1 MSRTVDDRAR
11 DVRRW
16 LEAARAVHADRAR
29 IAASIAASTG
39 LSIEGVEL
47 GFESLERDATPAE
60 LRALVDSAGSADH
73 AHVILSANVFVAPLR
88 AIAIARAAAER
99 VTVRPSSRDP
109 ALAVALVAAA
119 GDPAVSIAEERDVAR
134 VSADRIDVYG
144 RDETIARVRAAA
156 RSGVGVRGH
165 GAGLGVALVAA
176 GEHDNRGKRDKREI
190 EEAADAVAADV
201 VPFDQRGC
209 LSPRVVFALGTPA
222 QGETFAL
229 ALHHGLE
236 SLGSRVPRG
245 ALTPAERGESV
256 RWRETLAF
264 AGRVWAGADH
274 VVALAAPQTPL
285 AVPPAGRHVL
295 VVPAASEA
303 EVRAL
308 LAPIVRFVVIVGRSP
323 RVDVGKSAGG
333 DPGCTV
339 APPHARVALLGQ
351 MQHPPLDGPVDR
363 RSV

>member
-1 MSRTVDDRAR
+1 M
-11 DVRRW
+11 
-16 LEAARAVHADRAR
+16 
-29 IAASIAASTG
+29 
-39 LSIEGVEL
+39 
-47 GFESLERDATPAE
+47 
-60 LRALVDSAGSADH
+60 
-73 AHVILSANVFVAPLR
+73 
-88 AIAIARAAAER
+88 
-99 VTVRPSSRDP
+99 RPSSRDP
-109 ALAVALVAAA
+109 ALAAALVAAA
-119 GDPAVSIAEERDVAR
+119 RDPAVSIAEERDVAH
-134 VSADRIDVYG
+134 VAADRVDVYG

-156 RSGVGVRGH
+156 RSGVEVRGH
-165 GAGLGVALVAA
+165 GPGLGVAFVA
-176 GEHDNRGKRDKREI
+176 GGKQGNCDEREI
-190 EEAADAVAADV
+190 AEAARAVAADV

-222 QGETFAL
+222 QGEAFAL

-245 ALTPAERGESV
+245 VLNPAERGESV

-264 AGRVWAGADH
+264 AGRVWAGANH
-274 VVALAAPQTPL
+274 FVGLAAPQAPL

-303 EVRAL
+303 EARAL
-308 LAPIVRFVVIVGRSP
+308 LAPIARFVVSVGQSPRMNVGRSP
-323 RVDVGKSAGG
+323 RMNVGRSPRMNVGRS
-333 DPGCTV
+333 PGCSV

>member
-39 LSIEGVEL
+39 LSSEGVEL
-47 GFESLERDATPAE
+47 GFESLERDATAAE
-60 LRALVDSAGSADH
+60 LHALVDSAGSADH
-73 AHVILSANVFVAPLR
+73 VHVILSANVFVAPLR

-109 ALAVALVAAA
+109 ALVVALVAAA
-119 GDPAVSIAEERDVAR
+119 GDPAVSIAEERDVTR
-134 VSADRIDVYG
+134 VAADRIDVYG

-156 RSGVGVRGH
+156 RSGVVVRGH
-165 GAGLGVALVAA
+165 GAGLGVAIVAG
-176 GEHDNRGKRDKREI
+176 GERGMREMA
-190 EEAADAVAADV
+190 EAARDVAADV

-209 LSPRVVFALGTPA
+209 LSPRVVFVLGTPA
-222 QGETFAL
+222 QGEAFAL
-229 ALHHGLE
+229 ALHHGLDR
-236 SLGSRVPRG
+236 LASRVPRG

-274 VVALAAPQTPL
+274 AVALAAPQTAL

-308 LAPIVRFVVIVGRSP
+308 LAPIDRFVVSVGRNP
-323 RVDVGKSAGG
+323 LLDGGKSAG
-333 DPGCTV
+333 CAV